1 MAAMKPRTGDGPME
15 VTKEARSLVM
25 RIPLE
30 GGGRLVVEMNAEEA
44 NNLSAALH
52 AAVSLVKKQSAF
64 LPFLVSLC
72 AMPYA
77 QLSSIS
83 SRVEDIVSADAIAVG
98 FVKSEED
105 GYELVGAID
114 AIASVEKFFDVDLI
128 DEISFFQPAGKPG
141 EILEIPVS
149 QKATKADRVF
159 VIGLGDQ
166 STQSHRL
173 AAASLGRKLRGKKIN
188 VSNLLATQIQ
198 DIRAHA
204 ISSVLG
210 SYTWT
215 LKSDAKTDQP
225 TFNIVCKSE
234 KIIDEANVIANAVC
248 RARDLVHT
256 PSNIKNPLWMAQQ
269 AQKIAKEGKL
279 TIKVLAGKD
288 LAQFGGLRA
297 VGNSSPKPGPR
308 FIQISYSPKA
318 TGKKIPHVVLVGKGI
333 TFDTGGV
340 SLKRPYDLM
349 MAMKSDMA
357 GASAVLNVVGALPE
371 LKPRVKVTALL
382 MCAEN
387 ALSGTSQRPSD
398 VITHYGGTT
407 VEVLDTDAEGRLVL
421 ADGLA
426 YADAKLD
433 PDYLLDIATL
443 TGSATLGLGRQYGAM
458 YTRDSKLASQLVA
471 AGETSGDR
479 LWHMPLIDDYQDS
492 LESDIADFN
501 HTADKGDYS
510 AGSVTAALF
519 LEKFTGQRK
528 WVHLDVAGTAR
539 SESDAGESPKGGTGF
554 GVRVLLDW
562 IMNL

>member
-1 MAAMKPRTGDGPME
+1 
-15 VTKEARSLVM
+15 
-25 RIPLE
+25 
-30 GGGRLVVEMNAEEA
+30 
-44 NNLSAALH
+44 
-52 AAVSLVKKQSAF
+52 
-64 LPFLVSLC
+64 
-72 AMPYA
+72 MPYA
-77 QLSSIS
+77 QLNSIS
-83 SRVEDIVSADAIAVG
+83 ARIEDIISADAIAVG
-98 FVKSEED
+98 YIKSED
-105 GYELVGAID
+105 SSYELVGNID
-114 AIASVEKFFDVDLI
+114 AIASIEKFFDLDLI
-128 DEISFFQPAGKPG
+128 DEITFFQPTGKPG
-141 EILEIPVS
+141 EILEIPIS
-149 QKATKADRVF
+149 QKATKADRIF
-159 VIGLGDQ
+159 IIGLGDQ

-173 AAASLGRKLRGKKIN
+173 AAANLGRKLRGKKIE
-188 VSNLLATQIQ
+188 VSTLLASSTE
-198 DIRAHA
+198 DLRAHA
-204 ISSVLG
+204 VSVILG

-215 LKSDAKTDQP
+215 LKSDAKSDQP
-225 TFNIVCKSE
+225 TFNVVCKSE
-234 KIIDEANVIANAVC
+234 KIIDEAQVIANAVC

-256 PSNIKNPLWMAQQ
+256 PSNIKNPLWMANQ

-279 TIKVLAGKD
+279 SVKVLAGKD

-308 FIQISYSPKA
+308 FIQITYTPKRS
-318 TGKKIPHVVLVGKGI
+318 TKKVPHVVLVGKGI

-371 LKPRVKVTALL
+371 LKPKAKVTALL

-398 VITHYGGTT
+398 VISHYGGTT

-443 TGSATLGLGRQYGAM
+443 TGSATLALGRQYGAM
-458 YTRDSKLASQLVA
+458 YTRDSKLASQLVS

-479 LWHMPLIDDYQDS
+479 LWRMPLIDDYQDS

-501 HTADKGDYS
+501 HTADKGDFS

-519 LEKFTGQRK
+519 LEKFTGKRK

-554 GVRVLLDW
+554 GVRVLIDW
-562 IMNL
+562 IMSL

>member
-1 MAAMKPRTGDGPME
+1 
-15 VTKEARSLVM
+15 
-25 RIPLE
+25 
-30 GGGRLVVEMNAEEA
+30 
-44 NNLSAALH
+44 
-52 AAVSLVKKQSAF
+52 
-64 LPFLVSLC
+64 
-72 AMPYA
+72 MPYA

-114 AIASVEKFFDVDLI
+114 AIASIEKFFDVDLI

-188 VSNLLATQIQ
+188 VSNLLATQSQ

-215 LKSDAKTDQP
+215 LKSDAKTYQP

-234 KIIDEANVIANAVC
+234 KIIDEATVIANAVC

-279 TIKVLAGKD
+279 TIKVLAGKE
-288 LAQFGGLRA
+288 LVQFGGLRA

-407 VEVLDTDAEGRLVL
+407 VEVLDTDAEGRLIL
-421 ADGLA
+421 ADGLSLA
-426 YADAKLD
+426 ANQKPDAIV
-433 PDYLLDIATL
+433 DIATL
-443 TGSATLGLGRQYGAM
+443 TGAASVALGKRYAGLMGHGAAIE
-458 YTRDSKLASQLVA
+458 LAKKASSVADEQLW
-471 AGETSGDR
+471 E
-479 LWHMPLIDDYQDS
+479 MPLPEELREILKSDTADMVNSRIGAPAGGMLVGGLFLSEFVAKDAS
-492 LESDIADFN
+492 WAHLDIASSANND
-501 HTADKGDYS
+501 GSPYS
-510 AGSVTAALF
+510 VYPSGA
-519 LEKFTGQRK
+519 TGVMIRT
-528 WVHLDVAGTAR
+528 LIEMAR
-539 SESDAGESPKGGTGF
+539 HS
-554 GVRVLLDW
+554 
-562 IMNL
+562 

>member
-1 MAAMKPRTGDGPME
+1 
-15 VTKEARSLVM
+15 
-25 RIPLE
+25 
-30 GGGRLVVEMNAEEA
+30 
-44 NNLSAALH
+44 
-52 AAVSLVKKQSAF
+52 
-64 LPFLVSLC
+64 
-72 AMPYA
+72 MPYA
-77 QLSSIS
+77 QLNSIESSL
-83 SRVEDIVSADAIAVG
+83 EDIVSADAIAVG
-98 FVKSEED
+98 FIKSED
-105 GYELVGAID
+105 CTYELVGNIGAVSTI
-114 AIASVEKFFDVDLI
+114 EKYFEIDLI
-128 DEISFFQPAGKPG
+128 DEISFFQPSGKAG
-141 EILEIPVS
+141 EILEIPIS

-173 AAASLGRKLRGKKIN
+173 AAANLGRKLRGKKID
-188 VSNLLATQIQ
+188 VSTLLATDSA

-204 ISSVLG
+204 ISAVLG
-210 SYTWT
+210 AYTWT
-215 LKSDAKTDQP
+215 LESDSTLDQP
-225 TFNIVCKSE
+225 TFNIVCKNE
-234 KIIDEANVIANAVC
+234 KIINSAEIIAHSVC

-256 PSNIKNPLWMAQQ
+256 PSNIKNPLWMANQ

-279 TIKVLAGKD
+279 SIKVLAGKE

-308 FIQISYSPKA
+308 FIQITYTPKSTA
-318 TGKKIPHVVLVGKGI
+318 KRIPHVVLVGKGI

-357 GASAVLNVVGALPE
+357 GAAAVLNVVGALPE

-426 YADAKLD
+426 YADAKLN
-433 PDYLLDIATL
+433 PDYLVDIATL

-458 YTRDSKLASQLVA
+458 YTRDRALASELVA
-471 AGETSGDR
+471 VGESSGER

-519 LEKFTGQRK
+519 LEKFTGKRK

-539 SESDAGESPKGGTGF
+539 SESDSGESPKGGTGF
-554 GVRVLLDW
+554 GVRVLIDW
-562 IMNL
+562 IMSL

>member
-1 MAAMKPRTGDGPME
+1 
-15 VTKEARSLVM
+15 
-25 RIPLE
+25 
-30 GGGRLVVEMNAEEA
+30 
-44 NNLSAALH
+44 
-52 AAVSLVKKQSAF
+52 
-64 LPFLVSLC
+64 
-72 AMPYA
+72 MPYA
-77 QLSSIS
+77 QLIS
-83 SRVEDIVSADAIAVG
+83 TTSRVEDIVSANAIAVG
-98 FVKSEED
+98 FVKSED
-105 GYELVGAID
+105 GVYEIVGNID
-114 AIASVEKFFDVDLI
+114 AVVTIEKFFEVDLI
-128 DEISFFQPAGKPG
+128 DEISFFQPSGKPG
-141 EILEIPVS
+141 EILEIPIS
-149 QKATKADRVF
+149 QKATKADRIF
-159 VIGLGDQ
+159 LIGLGDQ

-173 AAASLGRKLRGKKIN
+173 AAANLGRKLRGKKIS
-188 VSNLLATQIQ
+188 VSTLLAVTS
-198 DIRAHA
+198 DDLRAHA
-204 ISSVLG
+204 ISLVLG

-225 TFNIVCKSE
+225 EFNIVCKSE
-234 KIIDEANVIANAVC
+234 KAIDEASIIADAVC

-256 PSNIKNPLWMAQQ
+256 PSNIKNPLWMANQ

-279 TIKVLAGKD
+279 SIKVLAGKD

-308 FIQISYSPKA
+308 FIEISYTPK
-318 TGKKIPHVVLVGKGI
+318 TSGKKSPHVVLVGKGI

-340 SLKRPYDLM
+340 SLKRPYDVM

-357 GASAVLNVVGALPE
+357 GASAVLNVVGALPK

-398 VITHYGGTT
+398 VITHFGGTT

-426 YADAKLD
+426 YADAKLN
-433 PDYLLDIATL
+433 PDYLIDIATL
-443 TGSATLGLGRQYGAM
+443 TGSATLGLGRQYGAL
-458 YTRDSKLASQLVA
+458 YSRDSKLASQLVA

-479 LWHMPLIDDYQDS
+479 LWRMPLVDEYQDS

-501 HTADKGDYS
+501 HTADKGNYS

-519 LEKFTGQRK
+519 LEKFTGKRK

-554 GVRVLLDW
+554 GVRVLIDW
-562 IMNL
+562 IMSL

>member
-1 MAAMKPRTGDGPME
+1 
-15 VTKEARSLVM
+15 
-25 RIPLE
+25 
-30 GGGRLVVEMNAEEA
+30 
-44 NNLSAALH
+44 
-52 AAVSLVKKQSAF
+52 
-64 LPFLVSLC
+64 
-72 AMPYA
+72 MPYA
-77 QLSSIS
+77 QLNSIESSL
-83 SRVEDIVSADAIAVG
+83 EDIVSADAIAVG
-98 FVKSEED
+98 FVKSED
-105 GYELVGAID
+105 STYELVGNINAIST
-114 AIASVEKFFDVDLI
+114 IEKFFDIDLI
-128 DEISFFQPAGKPG
+128 DEISFFQPGGKAG
-141 EILEIPVS
+141 EILEIPIS

-173 AAASLGRKLRGKKIN
+173 AAASLGRKLRGKKIT
-188 VSNLLATQIQ
+188 VSTLLATDSA

-204 ISSVLG
+204 ISVVLG
-210 SYTWT
+210 AYTWT
-215 LKSDAKTDQP
+215 LKSDSTSDQP
-225 TFNIVCKSE
+225 TFNIVSKDE
-234 KIIDEANVIANAVC
+234 KIIRRAEVIAYSVC

-256 PSNIKNPLWMAQQ
+256 PSNIKNPLWMANQ
-269 AQKIAKEGKL
+269 AQKVAKEGKL
-279 TIKVLAGKD
+279 SIKVLAGKE

-308 FIQISYSPKA
+308 FIQITYSPKS
-318 TGKKIPHVVLVGKGI
+318 TGKRIAHVVLVGKGI

-357 GASAVLNVVGALPE
+357 GAAAVLNVVGALPE

-426 YADAKLD
+426 YADAKLN
-433 PDYLLDIATL
+433 PDYLIDIATL

-458 YTRDSKLASQLVA
+458 YTRDRALASELVA
-471 AGETSGDR
+471 VGESSGDR

-519 LEKFTGQRK
+519 LEKFTGKRK
-528 WVHLDVAGTAR
+528 WVHLDVAGTAPGIF
-539 SESDAGESPKGGTGF
+539 ATQ
-554 GVRVLLDW
+554 
-562 IMNL
+562 